1 VNFRFLTRICDLL
14 DIHTPMRWSMDYEL
28 LEGKTE
34 RLVHLCRQ
42 AGATDY
48 LSGPAASGYIDEA
61 QFQDAGIAL
70 RWMDYSNYPEYPQSY
85 PPFDHAV
92 SVVDLILNTGPAA
105 RTFMKNSGEY
115 SL

>member
-1 VNFRFLTRICDLL
+1 MN
-14 DIHTPMRWSMDYEL
+14 YEMI
-28 LEGKTE
+28 EGKTE

-48 LSGPAASGYIDEA
+48 LSGPAARGYLDEA
-61 QFQDAGIAL
+61 QFQEAGIAV
-70 RWMDYSNYPEYPQSY
+70 RWMDYSSYTEYPQVY

-105 RTFMKNSGEY
+105 RTFMKGAGE
-115 SL
+115 